1 MSEERP
7 VPQRFPSRRQR
18 RESQEPSAA
27 PLSPAPLSPESLSP
41 APGQPP
47 AVQPPQPSGVP
58 PYGAQPSSQPSVRP
72 PQVSVQGVTRAVPPA
87 GFQSPADTSGAA
99 RPALP
104 HPNRPVPPGVPARNA
119 ANPPVPG
126 LANPP
131 VPGLANHQ
139 VPGAANP
146 AVPTFAPAPSRPQ
159 AAATR
164 PANPALTPGE
174 PPAKPQTR
182 LQTSTRSPEQGTAT
196 TEPAEPTESDETTAP
211 AKRRR
216 TPVSVL
222 VMSGIGQT
230 MLTVGVV
237 LGLFVVWQL
246 YVTTWQV
253 QGATAAAVQS
263 FQSSTANDATA
274 TTEVQRTDPPPGVTI
289 PAVGQTFATLHVP
302 RWDSMVIP
310 IMQGTNEAVLDTGY
324 AGHYTD
330 TQGPGELGNFALA
343 AHRRSY
349 GNSFRRVHELQIG
362 DPLVVETSQA
372 WLVYQVRS
380 TEIVLPSQGD
390 VIYPVP
396 HEAKDTVPHERL
408 MTLTTCHPEYG
419 NTQRFIVYSKFSY
432 WVPRTQGRPFAL
444 KGLDAMKQA
453 GQGTAPEGPQ
463 DGTNAPASDPNATAK
478 PGDASPAPAEG
489 LAG

>member
-1 MSEERP
+1 MSEQRP
-7 VPQRFPSRRQR
+7 VPQQFPSRRQR
-18 RESQEPSAA
+18 REQQEPLVG
-27 PLSPAPLSPESLSP
+27 PLSP
-41 APGQPP
+41 APGQPRGT
-47 AVQPPQPSGVP
+47 QPPVAQSPGSQ
-58 PYGAQPSSQPSVRP
+58 PYGASPRVPQQSALP
-72 PQVSVQGVTRAVPPA
+72 PQMVSQGVTSAVPPA
-87 GFQSPADTSGAA
+87 GYQPLAEPSGAA
-99 RPALP
+99 RPATAQ
-104 HPNRPVPPGVPARNA
+104 PNRPVLPGVPARPA

-126 LANPP
+126 AANPP
-131 VPGLANHQ
+131 VPGSPHFSMSGPANHQ
-139 VPGAANP
+139 VPGTANP
-146 AVPTFAPAPSRPQ
+146 AVPAFAPVPSRPPAASTRPATPAPTPGEPQ
-159 AAATR
+159 ANSQSSPRAATR
-164 PANPALTPGE
+164 PSERPTA
-174 PPAKPQTR
+174 
-182 LQTSTRSPEQGTAT
+182 STDP
-196 TEPAEPTESDETTAP
+196 DETTASP
-211 AKRRR
+211 KRRR

-274 TTEVQRTDPPPGVTI
+274 TTEVQRTDPPPSVTI

-324 AGHYTD
+324 AGHYVD
-330 TQGPGELGNFALA
+330 TQGPGELGNFVLA

-349 GNSFRRVHELQIG
+349 GNSFRRVHELQTG

-372 WLVYQVRS
+372 WLVYQVTS

-432 WVPRTQGRPFAL
+432 WVPSTQGRPFAL

-463 DGTNAPASDPNATAK
+463 DGTDAPASDPNAIA
-478 PGDASPAPAEG
+478 PSGAASSAPAEG

>member
-1 MSEERP
+1 
-7 VPQRFPSRRQR
+7 
-18 RESQEPSAA
+18 
-27 PLSPAPLSPESLSP
+27 
-41 APGQPP
+41 
-47 AVQPPQPSGVP
+47 
-58 PYGAQPSSQPSVRP
+58 
-72 PQVSVQGVTRAVPPA
+72 
-87 GFQSPADTSGAA
+87 
-99 RPALP
+99 
-104 HPNRPVPPGVPARNA
+104 
-119 ANPPVPG
+119 
-126 LANPP
+126 
-131 VPGLANHQ
+131 
-139 VPGAANP
+139 
-146 AVPTFAPAPSRPQ
+146 
-159 AAATR
+159 
-164 PANPALTPGE
+164 
-174 PPAKPQTR
+174 
-182 LQTSTRSPEQGTAT
+182 
-196 TEPAEPTESDETTAP
+196 
-211 AKRRR
+211 
-216 TPVSVL
+216 
-222 VMSGIGQT
+222 

-274 TTEVQRTDPPPGVTI
+274 TTEVQRTDPPPSVTI

-324 AGHYTD
+324 AGHYVD
-330 TQGPGELGNFALA
+330 TQGPGELGNFVLA

-349 GNSFRRVHELQIG
+349 GNSFRRVHELQTG

-372 WLVYQVRS
+372 WLVYQVTS

-463 DGTNAPASDPNATAK
+463 DGTDAPASEPNAIAQ
-478 PGDASPAPAEG
+478 PGDASSAPAEG
-489 LAG
+489 LVG

>member
-1 MSEERP
+1 MSEQRP
-7 VPQRFPSRRQR
+7 VPQQFPSRRQR
-18 RESQEPSAA
+18 REQQEP
-27 PLSPAPLSPESLSP
+27 PVGPLSP
-41 APGQPP
+41 APGQPRGTQSP
-47 AVQPPQPSGVP
+47 GSQ
-58 PYGAQPSSQPSVRP
+58 PYGAPPRVPQQSALP
-72 PQVSVQGVTRAVPPA
+72 PQMVSQGVTSAVPPA
-87 GFQSPADTSGAA
+87 GFQPLAEPSGAA
-99 RPALP
+99 RPAIAQ
-104 HPNRPVPPGVPARNA
+104 PNRPVLPGVPARPA

-126 LANPP
+126 SPHFSMSGP
-131 VPGLANHQ
+131 ANHQ
-139 VPGAANP
+139 VPGTANP
-146 AVPTFAPAPSRPQ
+146 AVSAFAPVPSRPP
-159 AAATR
+159 AASTR
-164 PANPALTPGE
+164 PATPAPTPGE
-174 PPAKPQTR
+174 PQANSQSSPKA
-182 LQTSTRSPEQGTAT
+182 STRPSERPTAST
-196 TEPAEPTESDETTAP
+196 DPDETTASP
-211 AKRRR
+211 KRRR

-253 QGATAAAVQS
+253 QGSTAAAVQS

-274 TTEVQRTDPPPGVTI
+274 TTEVQRTDPPPSVTI

-324 AGHYTD
+324 AGHYVD
-330 TQGPGELGNFALA
+330 TQGPGELGNFVLA

-349 GNSFRRVHELQIG
+349 GNSFRRVHELQTG

-372 WLVYQVRS
+372 WLVYQVTS

-463 DGTNAPASDPNATAK
+463 DGTDAPASDPNAIA
-478 PGDASPAPAEG
+478 PSGAASSAPAEG

>member
-1 MSEERP
+1 MSEQRP
-7 VPQRFPSRRQR
+7 VPQQFPSRRQR
-18 RESQEPSAA
+18 REQQEP
-27 PLSPAPLSPESLSP
+27 PVGPLSP

-47 AVQPPQPSGVP
+47 VAQSPGSQ
-58 PYGAQPSSQPSVRP
+58 PYGAPPHVPQQSALP
-72 PQVSVQGVTRAVPPA
+72 PQMVSPGVTSAVPPA
-87 GFQSPADTSGAA
+87 GYQPLAEPSGAA
-99 RPALP
+99 RPATAQ
-104 HPNRPVPPGVPARNA
+104 PNRPVLPGVPARPA

-126 LANPP
+126 AANPP
-131 VPGLANHQ
+131 VPGTPHFPMSGPASHQ
-139 VPGAANP
+139 VPGTANP
-146 AVPTFAPAPSRPQ
+146 AVPVFAPVPSRPP
-159 AAATR
+159 AASTR
-164 PANPALTPGE
+164 PANPAPTPGDPQE
-174 PPAKPQTR
+174 KPQSLPKAATR
-182 LQTSTRSPEQGTAT
+182 PSERPTASTDP
-196 TEPAEPTESDETTAP
+196 DETTASP
-211 AKRRR
+211 KRRR

-274 TTEVQRTDPPPGVTI
+274 TTEVQRTDPPPSVTI

-324 AGHYTD
+324 AGHYVD
-330 TQGPGELGNFALA
+330 TQGPGELGNFVLA

-349 GNSFRRVHELQIG
+349 GNSFRRVHELQTG

-372 WLVYQVRS
+372 WLVYQVTS

-444 KGLDAMKQA
+444 KGLEAMKQA

-463 DGTNAPASDPNATAK
+463 DGTNAPASDPNATVQ

-489 LAG
+489 LVG

>member
-1 MSEERP
+1 MSEQRP
-7 VPQRFPSRRQR
+7 VPQQFPSRRQR
-18 RESQEPSAA
+18 REQQEP
-27 PLSPAPLSPESLSP
+27 PVGPLSP
-41 APGQPP
+41 APGQPRGT
-47 AVQPPQPSGVP
+47 QPPLAQPAGVP
-58 PYGAQPSSQPSVRP
+58 PYGAQPSARP
-72 PQVSVQGVTRAVPPA
+72 PQVSPQGVTRAVPPA
-87 GFQSPADTSGAA
+87 GFQSVAETSGAT
-99 RPALP
+99 RPAP
-104 HPNRPVPPGVPARNA
+104 PQPNRPVLPGVPARTA

-126 LANPP
+126 AANPP
-131 VPGLANHQ
+131 VPGSPHFSMSGPANHQ
-139 VPGAANP
+139 VPGTANP
-146 AVPTFAPAPSRPQ
+146 AVPAFAPAPSRPP

-174 PPAKPQTR
+174 PPSKSKTQP
-182 LQTSTRSPEQGTAT
+182 QTSTRPPEQAAAT
-196 TEPAEPTESDETTAP
+196 TDPTEPDETAAP

-396 HEAKDTVPHERL
+396 HEAKDTVPHEKL

-463 DGTNAPASDPNATAK
+463 DGIDAPASYPNAIA
-478 PGDASPAPAEG
+478 PSGAASSAPAEG

>member
-1 MSEERP
+1 MSELRP

-18 RESQEPSAA
+18 REQQEPPVA
-27 PLSPAPLSPESLSP
+27 PLSP

-47 AVQPPQPSGVP
+47 VAQSPGSQ
-58 PYGAQPSSQPSVRP
+58 PYGAPPRVPQQSALP
-72 PQVSVQGVTRAVPPA
+72 PQMVSQGVTSAVPPA
-87 GFQSPADTSGAA
+87 GYQPLAEPSGAA
-99 RPALP
+99 RPATAQ
-104 HPNRPVPPGVPARNA
+104 PNRPVLPGVPARPA

-126 LANPP
+126 SPHFSMSGP
-131 VPGLANHQ
+131 ANHQ
-139 VPGAANP
+139 VPGTANP
-146 AVPTFAPAPSRPQ
+146 AVPAFAPVPSRPP
-159 AAATR
+159 AASTR
-164 PANPALTPGE
+164 PATPAPTPGE
-174 PPAKPQTR
+174 PQANPQSSPKASTR
-182 LQTSTRSPEQGTAT
+182 PSERPTTSTDP
-196 TEPAEPTESDETTAP
+196 DETAASP
-211 AKRRR
+211 KRRR

-274 TTEVQRTDPPPGVTI
+274 TTEVQRTDPPPSVTI

-324 AGHYTD
+324 AGHYVD
-330 TQGPGELGNFALA
+330 TQGPGELGNFVLA

-349 GNSFRRVHELQIG
+349 GNSFRRVHELQTG

-372 WLVYQVRS
+372 WLVYQVTS

-463 DGTNAPASDPNATAK
+463 DGTDAPASDPNAIA
-478 PGDASPAPAEG
+478 PSGAASSAPAEG

>member
-1 MSEERP
+1 MSEQRP
-7 VPQRFPSRRQR
+7 VPQQFPSRRQR
-18 RESQEPSAA
+18 REQQ
-27 PLSPAPLSPESLSP
+27 
-41 APGQPP
+41 QPP
-47 AVQPPQPSGVP
+47 VAPQSIPSVP
-58 PYGAQPSSQPSVRP
+58 PGMQPNSPQAPVANPPVPSSRVTPPPVVTPPVAPPS
-72 PQVSVQGVTRAVPPA
+72 AVPPRVV
-87 GFQSPADTSGAA
+87 SPVPTSAVSPVHYQPVAETSGAPGSA
-99 RPALP
+99 SPQP
-104 HPNRPVPPGVPARNA
+104 TRPVPPGITVPN
-119 ANPPVPG
+119 
-126 LANPP
+126 
-131 VPGLANHQ
+131 
-139 VPGAANP
+139 
-146 AVPTFAPAPSRPQ
+146 
-159 AAATR
+159 
-164 PANPALTPGE
+164 E
-174 PPAKPQTR
+174 PDDT
-182 LQTSTRSPEQGTAT
+182 
-196 TEPAEPTESDETTAP
+196 DAP
-211 AKRRR
+211 AKRQR

-222 VMSGIGQT
+222 IMSGVGQT

-263 FQSSTANDATA
+263 FQKSSANDATA
-274 TTEVQRTDPPPGVTI
+274 ITEVQRTDPPPDVTI
-289 PAVGQTFATLHVP
+289 PAVGQTFGTLHVP

-349 GNSFRRVHELQIG
+349 GNSFRRVHELQTG

-372 WLVYQVRS
+372 WLVYQVTS
-380 TEIVLPSQGD
+380 TEIVLPAQGD

-396 HEAKDTVPHERL
+396 HEPKDTVPHERL

-463 DGTNAPASDPNATAK
+463 DGTDAPAIDPNAIAQ
-478 PGDASPAPAEG
+478 PGDVSSAPAES

>member
-1 MSEERP
+1 MSEQRP
-7 VPQRFPSRRQR
+7 VPQQFPSRRQR
-18 RESQEPSAA
+18 REQQQQPVAPQSIPSVPPLGMQPNSPQA
-27 PLSPAPLSPESLSP
+27 PVANPPV
-41 APGQPP
+41 PGSRVTQLPVAQPP
-47 AVQPPQPSGVP
+47 GVP
-58 PYGAQPSSQPSVRP
+58 PLVPQPRVTQQSVLP
-72 PQVSVQGVTRAVPPA
+72 HHVSPQEVTSTVPPVGYQPVA
-87 GFQSPADTSGAA
+87 KTSDTPSPASTQ
-99 RPALP
+99 PT
-104 HPNRPVPPGVPARNA
+104 RPVPPGVA
-119 ANPPVPG
+119 AP
-126 LANPP
+126 
-131 VPGLANHQ
+131 
-139 VPGAANP
+139 
-146 AVPTFAPAPSRPQ
+146 
-159 AAATR
+159 
-164 PANPALTPGE
+164 
-174 PPAKPQTR
+174 
-182 LQTSTRSPEQGTAT
+182 
-196 TEPAEPTESDETTAP
+196 TEPDDTAAP

-222 VMSGIGQT
+222 VMSGVGQT

-263 FQSSTANDATA
+263 FQKSTANDATA
-274 TTEVQRTDPPPGVTI
+274 ITEVQRTDPPPGVTI
-289 PAVGQTFATLHVP
+289 PAVGQTFGTLHVP

-349 GNSFRRVHELQIG
+349 GNSFRRVHELQTG

-372 WLVYQVRS
+372 WLVYQVTS
-380 TEIVLPSQGD
+380 TEIVLPAQGD

-396 HEAKDTVPHERL
+396 HEAKETVPHERL

-444 KGLDAMKQA
+444 KGLEAMKQA

-463 DGTNAPASDPNATAK
+463 DGTDAPVSDPNAIA
-478 PGDASPAPAEG
+478 PSGDASSAPAEG

>member
-1 MSEERP
+1 MSEQRP
-7 VPQRFPSRRQR
+7 VPQQFPSRRQR
-18 RESQEPSAA
+18 REQQEP
-27 PLSPAPLSPESLSP
+27 PVGPLSP
-41 APGQPP
+41 APGQPRGT
-47 AVQPPQPSGVP
+47 QPPGSQ
-58 PYGAQPSSQPSVRP
+58 PYGAPPRVPQQSALP
-72 PQVSVQGVTRAVPPA
+72 PQMVSQAVTSAVPPA
-87 GFQSPADTSGAA
+87 GYQPLAEPSGAA
-99 RPALP
+99 RPATAQ
-104 HPNRPVPPGVPARNA
+104 PNRPVLPGVPARPA

-126 LANPP
+126 AANPP
-131 VPGLANHQ
+131 VPGSPHFSMSSPANHQ
-139 VPGAANP
+139 VPDTANP
-146 AVPTFAPAPSRPQ
+146 AVPAFAPVPSRPP
-159 AAATR
+159 AVSTR
-164 PANPALTPGE
+164 PATPAPTPGE
-174 PPAKPQTR
+174 HQVNPQSSPKA
-182 LQTSTRSPEQGTAT
+182 STRPSERPTAST
-196 TEPAEPTESDETTAP
+196 DPDETAASP
-211 AKRRR
+211 KRRR

-274 TTEVQRTDPPPGVTI
+274 TTEVQRTDPPPSVTI

-349 GNSFRRVHELQIG
+349 GNSFRRVHELQTG

-372 WLVYQVRS
+372 WLVYQVTS

-390 VIYPVP
+390 VIYSVP

-463 DGTNAPASDPNATAK
+463 DGTDAPASDPNAIA
-478 PGDASPAPAEG
+478 PSGAASSAPAEG

>member
-1 MSEERP
+1 MSEQRP
-7 VPQRFPSRRQR
+7 VPHQFPSRRQR
-18 RESQEPSAA
+18 RAQQESPVAPRSTPAASQHSRGTQPKPPQGPVASAPVSGPWA
-27 PLSPAPLSPESLSP
+27 A
-41 APGQPP
+41 QPP
-47 AVQPPQPSGVP
+47 AAS
-58 PYGAQPSSQPSVRP
+58 PSVVP
-72 PQVSVQGVTRAVPPA
+72 PQVVSQVP
-87 GFQSPADTSGAA
+87 TSGVSPVGSQSHAETSGTA
-99 RPALP
+99 RPASS
-104 HPNRPVPPGVPARNA
+104 HPTRPVPPGA
-119 ANPPVPG
+119 AGHTAMNPPVPG
-126 LANPP
+126 MAKP
-131 VPGLANHQ
+131 A
-139 VPGAANP
+139 VPGAVNLPVSGATTPAVLSGANP
-146 AVPTFAPAPSRPQ
+146 TAFASAPSRPP
-159 AAATR
+159 AGYTR
-164 PANPALTPGE
+164 PATPSLTPGE
-174 PPAKPQTR
+174 PPAQPQTFPQ
-182 LQTSTRSPEQGTAT
+182 LLTRPSERP
-196 TEPAEPTESDETTAP
+196 TAP
-211 AKRRR
+211 IEDEAIPPTKRRR

-253 QGATAAAVQS
+253 QGATAVAVES
-263 FQSSTANDATA
+263 FQNSTAHDATA
-274 TTEVQRTDPPPGVTI
+274 TTEEQRTDPPPDVTM

-324 AGHYTD
+324 AGHYTE

-349 GNSFRRVHELQIG
+349 GNSFRRVHELQTG

-372 WLVYQVRS
+372 WLVYQVTS

-396 HEAKDTVPHERL
+396 HKSKETVPHERL

-432 WVPRTQGRPFAL
+432 WVPRTQGRPLAL

-453 GQGTAPEGPQ
+453 GQGAAPEGSQ
-463 DGTNAPASDPNATAK
+463 DGTDAPASDPNAIA
-478 PGDASPAPAEG
+478 PSGDASSAPGAG
-489 LAG
+489 LVG

>member
-1 MSEERP
+1 MSEQRP
-7 VPQRFPSRRQR
+7 VPQQFPSRRQR
-18 RESQEPSAA
+18 REQQEPPVA
-27 PLSPAPLSPESLSP
+27 PLSP
-41 APGQPP
+41 APGQPRVP
-47 AVQPPQPSGVP
+47 QPPVAQPP
-58 PYGAQPSSQPSVRP
+58 GAQRYGVSPRVPQQSALP
-72 PQVSVQGVTRAVPPA
+72 PQVVSQGVTSAVPPA
-87 GFQSPADTSGAA
+87 GLQPLAEPSGAA
-99 RPALP
+99 CPAIP
-104 HPNRPVPPGVPARNA
+104 QSNRPVPLGVPVRPA

-126 LANPP
+126 AVNPP
-131 VPGLANHQ
+131 VPGSPHFSMSGPANHQ
-139 VPGAANP
+139 VPGTANP
-146 AVPTFAPAPSRPQ
+146 AVPSFAPVPSRPP
-159 AAATR
+159 AASTR
-164 PANPALTPGE
+164 PASPAPTPGE
-174 PPAKPQTR
+174 PQANSQSSPNA
-182 LQTSTRSPEQGTAT
+182 STRPSERPASTNPDDTAASP
-196 TEPAEPTESDETTAP
+196 
-211 AKRRR
+211 KRRR

-230 MLTVGVV
+230 MLTVGIV

-274 TTEVQRTDPPPGVTI
+274 TTEVQRTDPPPSVTI

-324 AGHYTD
+324 AGHYVD
-330 TQGPGELGNFALA
+330 TQGPGELGNFVLA

-349 GNSFRRVHELQIG
+349 GNSFRRVHELQTG

-372 WLVYQVRS
+372 WLVYQVTS

-463 DGTNAPASDPNATAK
+463 DGTDAPASDPNAIA
-478 PGDASPAPAEG
+478 PSGAASSEPAEG

>member
-1 MSEERP
+1 MSEQRP
-7 VPQRFPSRRQR
+7 VPQQFPSRRQR
-18 RESQEPSAA
+18 REQQEP
-27 PLSPAPLSPESLSP
+27 PVGPLSP
-41 APGQPP
+41 APGQPRGT
-47 AVQPPQPSGVP
+47 QPPGSQ
-58 PYGAQPSSQPSVRP
+58 PYGAPPRVPQQSALP
-72 PQVSVQGVTRAVPPA
+72 PQMVSQGVTSAVPPA
-87 GFQSPADTSGAA
+87 GYQPLAEPSGAA
-99 RPALP
+99 RPATAQ
-104 HPNRPVPPGVPARNA
+104 PNRPVLPGVPARPA

-126 LANPP
+126 AANPP
-131 VPGLANHQ
+131 VPGSPHFSMSGPANHQ
-139 VPGAANP
+139 VPDTANP
-146 AVPTFAPAPSRPQ
+146 AVS
-159 AAATR
+159 TR
-164 PANPALTPGE
+164 PATPALTPGE
-174 PPAKPQTR
+174 PQANPQSSPKA
-182 LQTSTRSPEQGTAT
+182 STRPSERPTAST
-196 TEPAEPTESDETTAP
+196 DPDETAASP
-211 AKRRR
+211 KRRR

-274 TTEVQRTDPPPGVTI
+274 TTEVQRTDPPPSVTI

-324 AGHYTD
+324 AGHYVD
-330 TQGPGELGNFALA
+330 TQGPGELGNFVLA

-349 GNSFRRVHELQIG
+349 GNSFRRVHELQTG

-372 WLVYQVRS
+372 WLVYQVTS

-463 DGTNAPASDPNATAK
+463 DGTDAPASDPNAIA
-478 PGDASPAPAEG
+478 PSGAASSAPAEG

>member
-1 MSEERP
+1 MSEQRP
-7 VPQRFPSRRQR
+7 VPQQFPSRRQR
-18 RESQEPSAA
+18 REQQEP
-27 PLSPAPLSPESLSP
+27 PVGPLSP
-41 APGQPP
+41 APGQPRGT
-47 AVQPPQPSGVP
+47 QPPGSQ
-58 PYGAQPSSQPSVRP
+58 PYGAPPRRVPQQSALP
-72 PQVSVQGVTRAVPPA
+72 PQMVSQGVTSAVPPA
-87 GFQSPADTSGAA
+87 GYQPLAEPSGAA
-99 RPALP
+99 RPATAQ
-104 HPNRPVPPGVPARNA
+104 PNRPVLPGVPARPA

-126 LANPP
+126 AANPP
-131 VPGLANHQ
+131 VPGSPHFSMSGPANHQ
-139 VPGAANP
+139 VPDTANP
-146 AVPTFAPAPSRPQ
+146 AVPAFAPAPSRPP

-174 PPAKPQTR
+174 PPSKSKTQPKTPNR
-182 LQTSTRSPEQGTAT
+182 PPEQAAAT
-196 TEPAEPTESDETTAP
+196 TEPTEPDETAASP
-211 AKRRR
+211 KRRR

-274 TTEVQRTDPPPGVTI
+274 TTEVQRTDPPPSVTI

-324 AGHYTD
+324 AGHYVD
-330 TQGPGELGNFALA
+330 TQGPGELGNFVLA

-349 GNSFRRVHELQIG
+349 GNSFRRVHELQTG

-372 WLVYQVRS
+372 WLVYQVTS

-444 KGLDAMKQA
+444 KGLEAMKQA

-463 DGTNAPASDPNATAK
+463 DGTNAPAADSNAIAQ
-478 PGDASPAPAEG
+478 PGDASSAPAEG

>member
-1 MSEERP
+1 MSEQRP
-7 VPQRFPSRRQR
+7 VPQQFPSRRQR
-18 RESQEPSAA
+18 REQQEP
-27 PLSPAPLSPESLSP
+27 PVGPLSP
-41 APGQPP
+41 APGQPRGT
-47 AVQPPQPSGVP
+47 QPPGSQ
-58 PYGAQPSSQPSVRP
+58 PYGASPRVPQQSALP
-72 PQVSVQGVTRAVPPA
+72 PQMVSQGVTSAVPPA
-87 GFQSPADTSGAA
+87 GYQPLAEPSGAA
-99 RPALP
+99 RPATAQ
-104 HPNRPVPPGVPARNA
+104 PNRPVLPGVPARPA

-126 LANPP
+126 SPHFSMSGP
-131 VPGLANHQ
+131 ANHQ
-139 VPGAANP
+139 VPGTANP
-146 AVPTFAPAPSRPQ
+146 AVPAFAPVPSRPP
-159 AAATR
+159 AASTR
-164 PANPALTPGE
+164 PATPAPTPGE
-174 PPAKPQTR
+174 PQANPQSSPKASTR
-182 LQTSTRSPEQGTAT
+182 PSERPTTSTDP
-196 TEPAEPTESDETTAP
+196 DETAASP
-211 AKRRR
+211 KRRR

-274 TTEVQRTDPPPGVTI
+274 TTEVQRTDPPPSVTI

-324 AGHYTD
+324 AGHYVD
-330 TQGPGELGNFALA
+330 TQGPGELGNFVLA

-349 GNSFRRVHELQIG
+349 GNSFRRVHELQTG

-372 WLVYQVRS
+372 WLVYQVTS

-463 DGTNAPASDPNATAK
+463 DGTDAPASDPNAIA
-478 PGDASPAPAEG
+478 PSGAASSAPAEG

>member
-1 MSEERP
+1 MSEQRP
-7 VPQRFPSRRQR
+7 VPQQFPSRRQR
-18 RESQEPSAA
+18 REQQEP
-27 PLSPAPLSPESLSP
+27 PVGPLSP
-41 APGQPP
+41 APGQPRGT
-47 AVQPPQPSGVP
+47 QPPGSQ
-58 PYGAQPSSQPSVRP
+58 PYGAPPRRVPQQSALP
-72 PQVSVQGVTRAVPPA
+72 PQMVSQGVTSAVPPSGYQPLA
-87 GFQSPADTSGAA
+87 EPSGAA
-99 RPALP
+99 RPATAQ
-104 HPNRPVPPGVPARNA
+104 PNRPVLPGVPARTA

-126 LANPP
+126 SPHFSMSGP
-131 VPGLANHQ
+131 ANHQ
-139 VPGAANP
+139 VPDTANP
-146 AVPTFAPAPSRPQ
+146 AVPAFAPVPSRPP
-159 AAATR
+159 AVSTR
-164 PANPALTPGE
+164 PATPALTPGE
-174 PPAKPQTR
+174 PQANPQSSPKA
-182 LQTSTRSPEQGTAT
+182 STRPSERPTAST
-196 TEPAEPTESDETTAP
+196 DPDETAASP
-211 AKRRR
+211 KRRR

-274 TTEVQRTDPPPGVTI
+274 TTEVQRTDPPPSVTI

-324 AGHYTD
+324 AGHYVD
-330 TQGPGELGNFALA
+330 TQGPGELGNFVLA

-349 GNSFRRVHELQIG
+349 GNSFRRVHELQTG

-372 WLVYQVRS
+372 WLVYQVTS

-463 DGTNAPASDPNATAK
+463 DGTDAPASDPNAIA
-478 PGDASPAPAEG
+478 PSGAASSAPAEG

>member
-1 MSEERP
+1 MSEQRP
-7 VPQRFPSRRQR
+7 VPQQFPSRRQR
-18 RESQEPSAA
+18 REQQEP
-27 PLSPAPLSPESLSP
+27 PVGPLSP
-41 APGQPP
+41 APGQPRGT
-47 AVQPPQPSGVP
+47 QPPVAQSPGAQ
-58 PYGAQPSSQPSVRP
+58 PYGAPPRVPQQSALP
-72 PQVSVQGVTRAVPPA
+72 PQVGSQGVTSAVPPA
-87 GFQSPADTSGAA
+87 GFQPLAEPSGAA
-99 RPALP
+99 RPTIP
-104 HPNRPVPPGVPARNA
+104 QPNRPVPRGVPARPA

-126 LANPP
+126 SPHFSMSGPANQ
-131 VPGLANHQ
+131 Q
-139 VPGAANP
+139 VPGTANP
-146 AVPTFAPAPSRPQ
+146 AVPAFAPVPSRPP
-159 AAATR
+159 AASTR
-164 PANPALTPGE
+164 PATPAPTSGE
-174 PPAKPQTR
+174 PQVNPQSSPKA
-182 LQTSTRSPEQGTAT
+182 STRPSERPTAST
-196 TEPAEPTESDETTAP
+196 DPDETVASP
-211 AKRRR
+211 KRRR

-274 TTEVQRTDPPPGVTI
+274 TTEVQRTDPPPSVTI

-324 AGHYTD
+324 AGHYVD
-330 TQGPGELGNFALA
+330 TQGPGELGNFVLA

-349 GNSFRRVHELQIG
+349 GNSFRRVHELQTG

-372 WLVYQVRS
+372 WLVYQVTS

-463 DGTNAPASDPNATAK
+463 DGTDAPASDPNAIA
-478 PGDASPAPAEG
+478 PSGAASSAPAEG

>member
-18 RESQEPSAA
+18 RESQES
-27 PLSPAPLSPESLSP
+27 SGVPLSPESLSP

-47 AVQPPQPSGVP
+47 AAQPPAVQPPMTQPAGVP
-58 PYGAQPSSQPSVRP
+58 PYGVQPSVRP
-72 PQVSVQGVTRAVPPA
+72 PQVAPQGVTRAVSPA

-99 RPALP
+99 SPASP
-104 HPNRPVPPGVPARNA
+104 QPNRPVPPGAPARTA

-139 VPGAANP
+139 VPGTANP
-146 AVPTFAPAPSRPQ
+146 PIPAFAPAPSRPP

-164 PANPALTPGE
+164 PANSAGTPGE
-174 PPAKPQTR
+174 PPAKPQT
-182 LQTSTRSPEQGTAT
+182 STRPPEQAAAT
-196 TEPAEPTESDETTAP
+196 TEPTEPTEPDETAAP

-349 GNSFRRVHELQIG
+349 GNSFRRVHELQTG

-372 WLVYQVRS
+372 WLVYQVTS

-444 KGLDAMKQA
+444 KGLEAMKQA

-463 DGTNAPASDPNATAK
+463 DGTNAPASDPNAIAQ

-489 LAG
+489 LVA

>member
-1 MSEERP
+1 MSEQRP

-18 RESQEPSAA
+18 REQQEPPVA
-27 PLSPAPLSPESLSP
+27 PLSP

-47 AVQPPQPSGVP
+47 VAQSPGSQ
-58 PYGAQPSSQPSVRP
+58 PYGAPPRVPQQSALP
-72 PQVSVQGVTRAVPPA
+72 PQMVSQGVTSAVPPA
-87 GFQSPADTSGAA
+87 GYQPLAEPSGAA
-99 RPALP
+99 RPATAQ
-104 HPNRPVPPGVPARNA
+104 PNRPVLPGVPARPA

-126 LANPP
+126 SPHFSMSGP
-131 VPGLANHQ
+131 ANHQ
-139 VPGAANP
+139 VPGTANP
-146 AVPTFAPAPSRPQ
+146 AVPAFAPVPSRPP
-159 AAATR
+159 AASTR
-164 PANPALTPGE
+164 PATPAPTPGE
-174 PPAKPQTR
+174 PQANPQSSPKASTR
-182 LQTSTRSPEQGTAT
+182 PSERPTTSTDP
-196 TEPAEPTESDETTAP
+196 DETAASP
-211 AKRRR
+211 KRRR

-274 TTEVQRTDPPPGVTI
+274 TTEVQRTDPPPSVTI

-324 AGHYTD
+324 AGHYVD
-330 TQGPGELGNFALA
+330 TQGPGELGNFVLA

-349 GNSFRRVHELQIG
+349 GNSFRRVHELQTG

-372 WLVYQVRS
+372 WLVYQVTS

-463 DGTNAPASDPNATAK
+463 DGTDAPASDPNAIA
-478 PGDASPAPAEG
+478 PSGAASSAPAEG

>member
-1 MSEERP
+1 MSEQRP

-18 RESQEPSAA
+18 RELQE
-27 PLSPAPLSPESLSP
+27 SPAEPLSP
-41 APGQPP
+41 APGQPRV
-47 AVQPPQPSGVP
+47 VQPPV
-58 PYGAQPSSQPSVRP
+58 AQPRAPQLSARP
-72 PQVSVQGVTRAVPPA
+72 PQVSPQGVASAAPPA
-87 GFQSPADTSGAA
+87 GFEPPTDASGAA
-99 RPALP
+99 RPVPPL
-104 HPNRPVPPGVPARNA
+104 PNRPIPPGVPARTA
-119 ANPPVPG
+119 ANPPVPGAKNPPVPG
-126 LANPP
+126 LANR
-131 VPGLANHQ
+131 Q
-139 VPGAANP
+139 VPAAANP
-146 AVPTFAPAPSRPQ
+146 VVAPAPSRPP
-159 AAATR
+159 AASTR
-164 PANPALTPGE
+164 PATSAPTPGE
-174 PPAKPQTR
+174 PQAKPQTPSK
-182 LQTSTRSPEQGTAT
+182 TSTRPPEQAAAPTAT
-196 TEPAEPTESDETTAP
+196 TEPIDSDETAAP

-230 MLTVGVV
+230 MLTLGVV

-349 GNSFRRVHELQIG
+349 GNSFRRVHELQTG

-372 WLVYQVRS
+372 WLVYQVTS

-396 HEAKDTVPHERL
+396 HKSKDTVPHERL

-419 NTQRFIVYSKFSY
+419 NTQRFVVYSKFSY

-453 GQGTAPEGPQ
+453 GQGAAPAGPQ
-463 DGTNAPASDPNATAK
+463 DGTNAPASDPNAIAK

-489 LAG
+489 LVG

>member
-1 MSEERP
+1 MSEQRP
-7 VPQRFPSRRQR
+7 VPQQFPSRRQR
-18 RESQEPSAA
+18 REQQEPPVA
-27 PLSPAPLSPESLSP
+27 PLSP
-41 APGQPP
+41 APGQPRGT
-47 AVQPPQPSGVP
+47 QPPVAPSPGAQ
-58 PYGAQPSSQPSVRP
+58 PYGAPPRVPQQSALP
-72 PQVSVQGVTRAVPPA
+72 PQVVSQGVTSAVPPA
-87 GFQSPADTSGAA
+87 GFQPLAEPSGAV
-99 RPALP
+99 RPATAQ
-104 HPNRPVPPGVPARNA
+104 PNRPVSPGVSARPA

-126 LANPP
+126 SPHFSMSGP
-131 VPGLANHQ
+131 ANHQ
-139 VPGAANP
+139 VPGTANP
-146 AVPTFAPAPSRPQ
+146 AVPAFAPVPSRPP
-159 AAATR
+159 AASTR
-164 PANPALTPGE
+164 PATPALNPGE
-174 PPAKPQTR
+174 PQVNPQSSPKA
-182 LQTSTRSPEQGTAT
+182 STRPSERPTAST
-196 TEPAEPTESDETTAP
+196 DPDETAASP
-211 AKRRR
+211 KRRR

-274 TTEVQRTDPPPGVTI
+274 TTEVQRTDPPPSVTI

-302 RWDSMVIP
+302 RWDLMVIP

-349 GNSFRRVHELQIG
+349 GNSFRRVHELQTG

-372 WLVYQVRS
+372 WLVYQVTS

-463 DGTNAPASDPNATAK
+463 DGTGAPASDSNAIAQ